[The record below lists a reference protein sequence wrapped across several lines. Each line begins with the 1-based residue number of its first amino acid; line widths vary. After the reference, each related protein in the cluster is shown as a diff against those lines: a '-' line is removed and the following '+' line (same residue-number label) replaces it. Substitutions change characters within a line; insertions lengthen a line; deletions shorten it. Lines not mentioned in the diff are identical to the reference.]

1 MEITE
6 VVPGIY
12 RVPIPIPAPLREVN
26 CYAARGKWG
35 WTLVDTGFYT
45 PAAEEAW
52 RRAFGQLG
60 IRPGD
65 IEAIIV
71 THFHPDHYG
80 AAGWLQQLSGA
91 PVYMHDREVAVA
103 RRVWREATIKD
114 LEAFAGLQAVPGHLL
129 PALVERRQQV
139 LSWVQ
144 PQPEVT
150 AVSEGASLAVGD
162 RPFRVLWTPGHTDG
176 LMVLWNEAEGIL
188 LANDLILSDISPN
201 ISAGPLAAPDPLGR
215 YLASLAKVRELP
227 AVRVLPGH
235 RRPLADLRQRCD
247 ELRAHHERRLQDVL
261 DIVRRRGEATG
272 WEVAV
277 DLFGPVMNSSANV
290 EFALGETVAHL
301 EYLARRGALTVTG
314 EEGAVRYRLPR

>member
-6 VVPGIY
+6 LVPGIY

-26 CYAARGKWG
+26 CYAARGRHG
-35 WTLVDTGFYT
+35 WTLVDTGFHT
-45 PAAEEAW
+45 AAAEEAW
-52 RRAFGQLG
+52 RQAFGLLG
-60 IRPGD
+60 IRPSD

-80 AAGWLQQLSGA
+80 AAGWLQRLSGA

-103 RRVWREATIKD
+103 RRVWREATVKD
-114 LEAFAGLQAVPGHLL
+114 LETFAERQAVPGHLR
-129 PALVERRQQV
+129 PGLVERRRQV

-150 AVSEGASLAVGD
+150 PVPEGASLAVGD
-162 RPFRVLWTPGHTDG
+162 RSFRVLWTPGHTDG
-176 LMVLWNEAEGIL
+176 LMVLWNEEEGIL
-188 LANDLILSDISPN
+188 LANDLILGDISPN
-201 ISAGPLAAPDPLGR
+201 ISAGPLAAPDPLDR

-235 RRPLADLRQRCD
+235 RRPLDDLRNRCD
-247 ELRAHHERRLQDVL
+247 ELRAHHERRLKDVV

-272 WEVAV
+272 WEVAL

-290 EFALGETVAHL
+290 EFALGEAVAHL
-301 EYLARRGALTVTG
+301 EYLARRSALTVTDEG
-314 EEGAVRYRLPR
+314 GAVRYRLPR